1 MAPRAPDY
9 FNFSVCTL
17 VFCILCGGVPFVVC
31 AIIALVFSI
40 KAQDHNKSG
49 DYESARSS
57 GRFALIFNI
66 VAFISG
72 PIIYGIIILSLIIY
86 YATASAAVA
95 RSSPYNN

>member
-1 MAPRAPDY
+1 VFWVYWHESPLLSLSPPLPPPAP
-9 FNFSVCTL
+9 L
-17 VFCILCGGVPFVVC
+17 LQ
-31 AIIALVFSI
+31 
-40 KAQDHNKSG
+40 AQDHNKSG